1 MAITCVEAN
10 QIKGNLTIEELFDWC
25 QKILEHNGYTV
36 IKNENI
42 ETQSE

>member
-1 MAITCVEAN
+1 MAIACPQAN
-10 QIKGNLTIEELFDWC
+10 QMKGSLTNEELFYWC